1 MEKFLLILSLLIV
14 ALFGCSNQS
23 VSTDSMTSENNLT
36 ASSKKEKETQKTHEI
51 SSEDKKI
58 IQSIKNKEY
67 DQVIEETRNLKNE
80 FKKDYYFIASAY
92 KKLEELKDVDVSLD
106 NYDTYTYVDA
116 MLDKVDH
123 KNSHEDLDFLQTQ
136 DNNKK
141 NINAL
146 QKGKNDQIE
155 ENIKES
161 EKVERS
167 TAIEERTNNPQNVS
181 VGMTKEEVLIEG
193 WGKPEKVKTT
203 QTADQTLEQ
212 WIYKGNKYLYFENGI
227 LSTISY

>member
-1 MEKFLLILSLLIV
+1 M
-14 ALFGCSNQS
+14 
-23 VSTDSMTSENNLT
+23 
-36 ASSKKEKETQKTHEI
+36 
-51 SSEDKKI
+51 
-58 IQSIKNKEY
+58 
-67 DQVIEETRNLKNE
+67 
-80 FKKDYYFIASAY
+80 
-92 KKLEELKDVDVSLD
+92 
-106 NYDTYTYVDA
+106 
-116 MLDKVDH
+116 
-123 KNSHEDLDFLQTQ
+123 
-136 DNNKK
+136 
-141 NINAL
+141 

>member
-1 MEKFLLILSLLIV
+1 
-14 ALFGCSNQS
+14 
-23 VSTDSMTSENNLT
+23 
-36 ASSKKEKETQKTHEI
+36 
-51 SSEDKKI
+51 
-58 IQSIKNKEY
+58 
-67 DQVIEETRNLKNE
+67 
-80 FKKDYYFIASAY
+80 ASAY